1 MSGGRADLAASAS
14 LDRGIFD
21 GDVDDDE
28 EEECLLYDAEEQAGE
43 IADSMMQAYVSQNGG
58 DMTDVSINDITAS
71 IEQDMQRLNIGV
83 PQLETVHMSVLVQF
97 WQDGGTV
104 DEPLKFLHESG
115 DWTVERSVMLKYC
128 TELCEAPFRMRH
140 IVVDEDESDEDEDDI
155 PEDEEDPPDFAI
167 DDVPREWIPERG
179 RVNVLVVIM
188 AQAPVIVGLLT
199 ERYDLTGAGA
209 DDDEIDLD
217 RLNANG
223 KRIQWLDGAVSAK
236 RSRVEELDTESAI
249 SAAAPDDDDAMLM
262 GMHTFAADGNK
273 EWTSAINRS
282 ALVCGFERDEET
294 GKLAQVRVALALHTL
309 DLRHTL
315 QTLLGES
322 RNTL

>member
-1 MSGGRADLAASAS
+1 M
-14 LDRGIFD
+14 DRGMFTD
-21 GDVDDDE
+21 DVDDDE
-28 EEECLLYDAEEQAGE
+28 EEECLLYDAEEQAGD
-43 IADSMMQAYVSQNGG
+43 IADSMLQAYASQNGG
-58 DMTDVSINDITAS
+58 DMADVSIDDITAAIS
-71 IEQDMQRLNIGV
+71 RDMERLKIGV
-83 PQLETVHMSVLVQF
+83 PQLETVHMSVMVQF
-97 WQDGGTV
+97 WQDGGTD

-140 IVVDEDESDEDEDDI
+140 IVVDEDENDEDEDDI
-155 PEDEEDPPDFAI
+155 PEEDEDEEDPPDFAI

-209 DDDEIDLD
+209 DDDEVDLD

-223 KRIQWLDGAVSAK
+223 KRIQWLDGAMSAK
-236 RSRVEELDTESAI
+236 RLRVEELDTESAA
-249 SAAAPDDDDAMLM
+249 SAVAPDDDDDAMLM
-262 GMHTFAADGNK
+262 GMHAFAADGNK

-315 QTLLGES
+315 QKLLGES